1 MAGSVINV
9 IIAMIQLISSVEG
22 VVRIGLE
29 MRSMG
34 EEEEVLHHS
43 SSFKK
48 SFPSILLSATTSAMN
63 LPATIPLLVKS
74 FTMSR
79 PVADPHLVAD
89 PLLVADPHHV
99 DHLREVE

>member
-1 MAGSVINV
+1 LRLTAGSVINV

-34 EEEEVLHHS
+34 EEEEVLHNS

-48 SFPSILLSATTSAMN
+48 SFPSTLLPATTSAMN
-63 LPATIPLLVKS
+63 LPATTPLLAKS
-74 FTMSR
+74 STTSLLVAG
-79 PVADPHLVAD
+79 PHLVADPHLV
-89 PLLVADPHHV
+89 
-99 DHLREVE
+99 DHLREVG